1 MENRF
6 NLVDEPWI
14 PVADVGRVSLRQIFT
29 QPEYRSLGGNP
40 VQKIALM
47 KLLLAIAQAAATP
60 EDDREWKA
68 LGAEGLA
75 QRCLEYLE
83 QWHDRFYLYG
93 EKPFLQ
99 MPIIEELVKKRTD
112 KRLGIAKTASKIA
125 AIKAT
130 GMPKSMGAG
139 FYPDLPSENNTMLS
153 QALFE
158 RAMQDD
164 ERALFVVCVMNFAFG
179 GKRVEADM
187 PSLSG
192 EEMGSHYSAPAGP
205 SLGGWSG
212 QLHCFPVTGS
222 IQEDIWVNILT
233 YRDIEKLNRWPNGL
247 GAPMW
252 EQMPTSE
259 KDSTAIMH
267 MECYQSCL
275 VALSRFVLLRDEGVY
290 YLDGLQYQ
298 SVKNGWFEPSLV
310 LDNSGN
316 QIRVMYADPDKRPW
330 RELQSLLTFVGND
343 ESGGFECFAL
353 KNGIERLRDSK
364 TKIAVW
370 CAGLKVSANSGDQSV
385 KQSDDFVESTVWLKG
400 DLLGEP
406 WFAQLKAEMSKLN
419 AGSET
424 LKSNV
429 KNYFKQLTNWQQ
441 GQKESQLVK
450 AMGERATHLFWQL
463 CERDFQ
469 SLVDSCDPDEQGRLQ
484 RQRLRKRFA
493 GYIQQAYDQYC
504 PKETARQLDAWAKC
518 RPNNSKYLKQEG

>member
-1 MENRF
+1 MENCF

-60 EDDREWKA
+60 EDDREWRA

-75 QRCLEYLE
+75 QRCLEYLK
-83 QWHDRFYLYG
+83 QWHGRFYLYG

-99 MPIIEELVKKRTD
+99 MPAIKKLVESRTER
-112 KRLGIAKTASKIA
+112 RLSAAKTASKIA
-125 AIKAT
+125 EVIAA

-139 FYPDLPSENNTMLS
+139 FYPDIPSDNNTMLS
-153 QALFE
+153 HTLFE
-158 RAMQDD
+158 SVMSDD

-187 PSLSG
+187 TSLG
-192 EEMGSHYSAPAGP
+192 GVDMGNRYSAPAGP
-205 SLGGWSG
+205 SLGGWTG

-222 IQEDIWVNILT
+222 ILNDVWLNLLT
-233 YRDIEKLNRWPNGL
+233 HTDIERMNRWPHGL
-247 GAPMW
+247 GVPPW
-252 EQMPTSE
+252 ERMPATE
-259 KDSTAIMH
+259 VDQVAVKHKET
-267 MECYQSCL
+267 YQGCL
-275 VALSRFVLLRDEGVY
+275 VSLSRFVMLKEGGIY
-290 YLDGLQYQ
+290 YLDGLKYP

-310 LDNSGN
+310 LNNATNGVS
-316 QIRVMYADPDKRPW
+316 VKYVDPEKRPW
-330 RELQSLLTFVGND
+330 RELQSLLSFVGS
-343 ESGGFECFAL
+343 EKSGGFECFSL
-353 KNGIERLRDSK
+353 KTGVERSRENFDHFGI
-364 TKIAVW
+364 W

-385 KQSDDFVESTVWLKG
+385 KQSDDFVESMVWLHS
-400 DLLGEP
+400 DMLGET
-406 WFAQLKAEMSKLN
+406 WFAQLKAEMDALNELEKGLYGRVIGFYKEQSVDAKKSGAKL
-419 AGSET
+419 AA
-424 LKSNV
+424 
-429 KNYFKQLTNWQQ
+429 Q
-441 GQKESQLVK
+441 
-450 AMGERATHLFWQL
+450 ATHLFWQL

-469 SLVDSCDPDEQGRLQ
+469 SLVDSCDPDEQSRLQ